1 MAENLKL
8 NDGTVLDNSSAILS
22 SDLFLYMNGHG
33 MKEVF
38 DLLIEPEKAKKIV
51 YTRNDGSIVSY
62 LKYKKLIS
70 VRDEG
75 DDLITAVLRREVNE

>member
-22 SDLFLYMNGHG
+22 SDLFLYMNGYG

-51 YTRNDGSIVSY
+51 YTRNDGSSVSY

>member
-22 SDLFLYMNGHG
+22 SDLFLYMNGYG

-62 LKYKKLIS
+62 LKYKKLIA